1 MGKRFCLTCKRF
13 ACEWQK
19 GPFNCQKHLVCEEEE
34 GGRRKEALKIQRRQ
48 TRGPLPSKILGLTLD
63 VTLLRGV
70 QVRYLTL
77 RVKLISGK
85 LSGITLDGLPYLEA
99 RVSKVAQQGRVT
111 LFSGLRTWITTL
123 IAIPS
128 NNLNIIYCT

>member
-1 MGKRFCLTCKRF
+1 LYVRRR
-13 ACEWQK
+13 
-19 GPFNCQKHLVCEEEE
+19 
-34 GGRRKEALKIQRRQ
+34 RRKEALKIQRRQ

-111 LFSGLRTWITTL
+111 LFSGSRTWITTL

-128 NNLNIIYCT
+128 NNLNIVYCT

>member
-1 MGKRFCLTCKRF
+1 VR
-13 ACEWQK
+13 
-19 GPFNCQKHLVCEEEE
+19 
-34 GGRRKEALKIQRRQ
+34 RRKEALKIQRRQ
-48 TRGPLPSKILGLTLD
+48 TWGPLPGKILGLTLD

-70 QVRYLTL
+70 QLRYLTL

-85 LSGITLDGLPYLEA
+85 LSGITLDRLPYLEA